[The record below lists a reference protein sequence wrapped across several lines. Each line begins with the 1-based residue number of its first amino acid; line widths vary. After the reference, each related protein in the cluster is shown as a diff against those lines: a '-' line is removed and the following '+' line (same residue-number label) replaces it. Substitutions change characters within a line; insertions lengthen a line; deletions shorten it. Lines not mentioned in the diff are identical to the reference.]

1 MATTVKGDTCIDK
14 GKSKKGVRR
23 WKCAVDTHTTKDCK
37 VQHYCYICDKIA
49 HPTLQC
55 HILKLPKPN
64 AFVSGLGAEETYFA
78 QLPDCVV
85 KDHLAPAHSP
95 IASVQVS
102 GIMVPASVVESQ
114 IARRCPTQTQ
124 WKWEAIPHGEDTYLV
139 SFLSFQ
145 DLDRVD
151 GIQMNVP
158 SVNAQITIYAWKSQE
173 IPHKLKLKQIWL
185 HVEGVLHTVRHLWD
199 LWAVVF

>member
-1 MATTVKGDTCIDK
+1 MLEVCTRYTTYKILQ
-14 GKSKKGVRR
+14 
-23 WKCAVDTHTTKDCK
+23 

-124 WKWEAIPHGEDTYLV
+124 WKWEAIPHGENAYLV
-139 SFLSFQ
+139 SFPLFE

-158 SVNAQITIYAWKSQE
+158 SVNAQITISAWKSQE
-173 IPHKLKLKQIWL
+173 IPHKLELKELWL
-185 HVEGVLHTVRHLWD
+185 HVEGVPHTVRHFWG
-199 LWAVVF
+199 LWAVGSLMGKTIDVDLISLRHVGWYAF